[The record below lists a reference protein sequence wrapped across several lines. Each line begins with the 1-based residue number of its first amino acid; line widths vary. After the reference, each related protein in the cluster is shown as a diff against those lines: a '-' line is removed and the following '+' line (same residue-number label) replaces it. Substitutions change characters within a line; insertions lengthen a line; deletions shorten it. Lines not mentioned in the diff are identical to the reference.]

1 MLKIIIRQ
9 KPLLDEAAQF
19 DLPNA
24 RIRLS
29 KKDYYDYINITLVP
43 TSMKLEP
50 AGSILIIPSKDVK
63 DIPGVWQVASV
74 KASHGF
80 GPVLYEFAME
90 LVQLKGGKG
99 LTPDTNVVSPEAQR
113 VWLNFQKRSD
123 IMSSPLPDTTDFF
136 MPRPDAI
143 KQVFWKT
150 KPDLIGKL
158 LAAGKVDDPQGILKS
173 QLSETKLSPEE
184 EEQLGTRKKTY
195 DYVSKEDY
203 ADKLRPYL
211 VARSKKRNP
220 ALDDQLTAYTP
231 GETLELI
238 MNSPKIK
245 EWFEKMRNFKI
256 PEGYGTVI
264 LVSCAATKPW
274 GMSCNKGDFYPY
286 YNKIR
291 QDVRDGKI
299 KPVYFVTISEP
310 LGAVPEDFWGDD
322 PAKLF
327 PQYDNPGLFNDTVL
341 QSGMMTKDWEKS
353 PLGQKREMPFGK
365 ESFDKAIQI
374 LGTELGNFLR
384 NNSAHNFVSFVEQAD
399 GTKSTHS
406 RMLDIA
412 EKVSGTPIERNPKKP
427 GVGRQAVNKDVG
439 SYMRNKLNL

>member
-19 DLPNA
+19 DLPNHEL
-24 RIRLS
+24 RITQEDELVFIDLINSAGRPAGGMTIS
-29 KKDYYDYINITLVP
+29 KGFMGDNIWNIT
-43 TSMKLEP
+43 
-50 AGSILIIPSKDVK
+50 
-63 DIPGVWQVASV
+63 GVAAP
-74 KASHGF
+74 KGF
-80 GPVLYEFAME
+80 GPVLYELAIEFA
-90 LVQLKGGKG
+90 QNNGGLG
-99 LTPDTNVVSPEAQR
+99 LTPDPVSISEDAQK
-113 VWLNFQKRSD
+113 VWFHYLTKRKED
-123 IMSSPLPDTTDFF
+123 IKTLPLPKTARFIT
-136 MPRPDAI
+136 PRPNEL
-143 KQVFWKT
+143 KQIFRLRH
-150 KPDLIGKL
+150 PGLIQKL
-158 LAAGKVDDPQGILKS
+158 LAANKIDDPQELLKS

-184 EEQLGTRKKTY
+184 EGQLGTKKKTY

-203 ADKLRPYL
+203 ANKLRPYL
-211 VARSKKRNP
+211 VSRSKKRNP